1 MDETEANRPIFRLP
15 GSKPSPRE
23 RLRIAPSTTSADFAS
38 QIMVGRHAVPE
49 DDPRIV
55 TEQAVTA
62 YDKGARIA
70 VRRMPA
76 GYRKTIVT

>member
-1 MDETEANRPIFRLP
+1 MQEADKERPIFRLP
-15 GSKPSPRE
+15 GSIPTPRE
-23 RLRIAPSTTSADFAS
+23 VLRLVPASIHADFVS
-38 QIMVGRHAVPE
+38 QVLVSRHAVPD
-49 DDPRIV
+49 DDPRLI